1 MAPCDSDV
9 LVHCF
14 LPSGSRLE
22 LQMYFKAG
30 EDARAVVSRE
40 LAIAGLAQAHLQQI
54 TPALRDIFLGNR
66 REKAYPERVGK
77 RAKQGNAQEQGRW
90 RDYVKIFA
98 SQAGLSNLRAMQ
110 SEAKTLSLQL
120 AQEKEAFFH
129 QFQADQVLSY
139 DERLA
144 HDKAEA
150 SFAARET
157 AVKESF
163 WIGIEKDQPTSSS
176 SPASLAIPSHE
187 FQQTLTIYIGILKKR
202 HIKLTIVLRN
212 DMFLEELESE
222 AVASEYKCLEH
233 SENVYAA
240 EMTALCV
247 PLSEQEGN
255 CSVLPE
261 LIRKCEESP
270 ELHFPTI
277 RKQIEAFATLNK
289 DNLIGFTRHSN
300 IGRARGVFHLVRIE
314 AFRLLLPYCD
324 SNYINC
330 LILPVCEW
338 LGDSETQEITANL
351 LSLLKQALVD
361 CSEGDLKT
369 VVLVLDTDVEDCKAL
384 VHTVE
389 MLFAEELLPEISLG
403 KSK

>member
-1 MAPCDSDV
+1 VAPCDSDV

-77 RAKQGNAQEQGRW
+77 RAKRGNAQEQGRW
-90 RDYVKIFA
+90 RDYV
-98 SQAGLSNLRAMQ
+98 
-110 SEAKTLSLQL
+110 SLQL
-120 AQEKEAFFH
+120 AQDKEAFYQ
-129 QFQADQVLSY
+129 QFQADQVISY
-139 DERLA
+139 DDRLV

-150 SFAARET
+150 VFSTRET
-157 AVKESF
+157 AINESF
-163 WIGIEKDQPTSSS
+163 WIGIEKDQSSS
-176 SPASLAIPSHE
+176 SSFPASIAIPSNE
-187 FQQTLTIYIGILKKR
+187 FEQNLTIYIGILKKR
-202 HIKLTIVLRN
+202 HIKLTILLRN
-212 DMFLEELESE
+212 DMFLEQLQSD
-222 AVASEYKCLEH
+222 AVASEYRCLEH
-233 SENVYAA
+233 SENVYTA

-247 PLSEQEGN
+247 PLSVQEGN

-270 ELHFPTI
+270 ELHFPPI
-277 RKQIEAFATLNK
+277 RKQIEAFAALNK
-289 DNLIGFTRHSN
+289 DNMIGFTRHSN
-300 IGRARGVFHLVRIE
+300 IGQAKGVFHLVHFE

-324 SNYINC
+324 RNYINC
-330 LILPVCEW
+330 LILPLCEW
-338 LGDSETQEITANL
+338 LGDSEAQEITANL

-384 VHTVE
+384 VNTIGA
-389 MLFAEELLPEISLG
+389 LFAEELLPEIRLS
-403 KSK
+403 KS

>member
-1 MAPCDSDV
+1 
-9 LVHCF
+9 
-14 LPSGSRLE
+14 
-22 LQMYFKAG
+22 MYFKAG

-77 RAKQGNAQEQGRW
+77 RAKRGNAQEQGRW

-98 SQAGLSNLRAMQ
+98 SQAGLINLRALQ
-110 SEAKTLSLQL
+110 SEAQTLSLQL
-120 AQEKEAFFH
+120 AQEKEAFYQ
-129 QFQADQVLSY
+129 QFQADQVISY
-139 DERLA
+139 DDRLV

-150 SFAARET
+150 SFSTRET
-157 AVKESF
+157 AINESF
-163 WIGIEKDQPTSSS
+163 WIGIEKDQPSSS
-176 SPASLAIPSHE
+176 SFPASIAIPSNE
-187 FQQTLTIYIGILKKR
+187 FEQNLTIYIGILKKR
-202 HIKLTIVLRN
+202 HIKLTILLRN
-212 DMFLEELESE
+212 DMFLEQLQSD
-222 AVASEYKCLEH
+222 AVASEYRCLEH
-233 SENVYAA
+233 SENVYTA

-247 PLSEQEGN
+247 PLSVQEGN

-270 ELHFPTI
+270 ELHFPPI

-289 DNLIGFTRHSN
+289 ENMIGFTRHSN
-300 IGRARGVFHLVRIE
+300 IGQARGVFHLVHFE

-324 SNYINC
+324 RNYINC
-330 LILPVCEW
+330 LILPICEW
-338 LGDSETQEITANL
+338 LGDSEAQEITANL

-384 VHTVE
+384 VNTIGA
-389 MLFAEELLPEISLG
+389 LFAEELLPEIRLS
-403 KSK
+403 KS